1 MQAAASLG
9 LTSLEIMATTRL
21 SELRARRAL
30 ASARL
35 DSDSPVVPIE
45 SVTNEVWACGDV
57 VIRLN
62 RRLHSRLQR
71 EAEVAALLPP
81 EVGYPRVLAVGRG
94 HGNDWVA
101 LKRIPGAPLV
111 RAWPFLKD
119 DERRRAVEQF
129 AGTLRALHQTVAPPE
144 LSTTIDPPQLL
155 QPGPMACQPLNDALD
170 KLAVLP
176 FIDRGVVD
184 DLRDYIR
191 AARSALDPFE
201 AKTLIH
207 GDLHFQNV
215 LWDGRNVTALLDL
228 EFART
233 APPDLDLDV
242 FLRFCAYPSLFVP
255 VGREAEARRD
265 DYGSVP
271 VWLRQDY
278 PELFAH
284 PRLEHRLRIYAIAF
298 DVRNVLAQ
306 PPKGTLSTL
315 TLQHPY
321 RRLMSTV
328 RGESYLNHIL
338 AG

>member
-1 MQAAASLG
+1 
-9 LTSLEIMATTRL
+9 MAQTRL

-35 DSDSPVVPIE
+35 DTDAPVVPIE

-111 RAWPFLKD
+111 RAWPFLKEP
-119 DERRRAVEQF
+119 ERRHAVDQF
-129 AGTLRALHQTVAPPE
+129 AATLRALHATKVPAELASTV
-144 LSTTIDPPQLL
+144 DPPQLL
-155 QPGPMACQPLNDALD
+155 QPGSMACQPLLEGLD
-170 KLAVLP
+170 RLTELP
-176 FIDRGVVD
+176 FVDRGVVEE
-184 DLRDYIR
+184 LRGYVR
-191 AARSALDPFE
+191 ANRSALDPFD
-201 AKTLIH
+201 AHTLIH

-228 EFART
+228 EFARG

-255 VGREAEARRD
+255 VGREDEARRE
-265 DYGSVP
+265 DYSP
-271 VWLRQDY
+271 VASWLQAAY

-284 PRLEHRLRIYAIAF
+284 PRLTDRLRIYSIAF

-306 PPKGTLSTL
+306 PPTGTLSTL
-315 TLQHPY
+315 TMRHPY
-321 RRLMSTV
+321 RRLMATV
-328 RGESYLNHIL
+328 RNESYLTHITR
-338 AG
+338 G